1 MLGMLGLAVDLGR
14 LYVVK
19 NEMQAY
25 TDSAALAAAV
35 ELDGT
40 GAGISRAQ
48 NAVATNTN
56 RWNLGTSTFAGT
68 QTTFAQTA
76 SGPWEANP
84 SPATGYQFVRV
95 RASGTIPLYFLPA
108 VSVANSSGMAALSIA
123 GQVPKLNFSEG
134 VFPFSPI
141 AHNSTPP
148 DFGYTPGL
156 WYTLRWPSN
165 PKVGNNV
172 CPGDDAQQWVDNYTL
187 GSSEERGYIEETS
200 SAVIRMAIEQDY
212 RTPALGSVTIGQ
224 PVEMTGGNKQTQ
236 RDSIV
241 NRINQDT
248 DPAATSYAQYD
259 AGGLGNGRRLVMVA
273 INDGHPNNIVLG
285 FQLFFLLHPTEYT
298 SGGNKPFCAEYVG
311 PYVQGS
317 SHKGGGQAGGY
328 VVKLVQ

>member
-1 MLGMLGLAVDLGR
+1 MLRRDWRNCNERGFTLITTGACAIGMLGMLGLAVDLGR

-148 DFGYTPGL
+148 D
-156 WYTLRWPSN
+156 
-165 PKVGNNV
+165 
-172 CPGDDAQQWVDNYTL
+172 
-187 GSSEERGYIEETS
+187 
-200 SAVIRMAIEQDY
+200 
-212 RTPALGSVTIGQ
+212 
-224 PVEMTGGNKQTQ
+224 
-236 RDSIV
+236 
-241 NRINQDT
+241 
-248 DPAATSYAQYD
+248 
-259 AGGLGNGRRLVMVA
+259 
-273 INDGHPNNIVLG
+273 
-285 FQLFFLLHPTEYT
+285 
-298 SGGNKPFCAEYVG
+298 
-311 PYVQGS
+311 
-317 SHKGGGQAGGY
+317 
-328 VVKLVQ
+328 